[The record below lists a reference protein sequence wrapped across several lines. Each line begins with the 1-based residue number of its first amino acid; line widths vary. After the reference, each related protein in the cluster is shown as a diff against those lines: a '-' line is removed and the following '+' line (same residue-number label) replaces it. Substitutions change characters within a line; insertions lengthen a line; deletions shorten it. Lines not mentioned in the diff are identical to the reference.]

1 LHLENRRKRLER
13 IVSGLSST
21 YHSYMNWL
29 QLHAPALQNY
39 KNQLLKSIMDLEKRR
54 KELEEDV
61 KKRGEEVER
70 LRLEEEN
77 MRKARRF
84 SQSPSSL
91 RWQKRRKKLIE

>member
-1 LHLENRRKRLER
+1 
-13 IVSGLSST
+13 
-21 YHSYMNWL
+21 
-29 QLHAPALQNY
+29 
-39 KNQLLKSIMDLEKRR
+39 MDLEKRR